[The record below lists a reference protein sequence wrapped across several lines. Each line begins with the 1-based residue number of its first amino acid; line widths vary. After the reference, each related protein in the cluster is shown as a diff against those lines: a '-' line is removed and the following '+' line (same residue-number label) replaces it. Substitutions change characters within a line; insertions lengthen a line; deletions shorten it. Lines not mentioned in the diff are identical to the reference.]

1 MNFATTVCYPTH
13 NQSKLC
19 EVAAEKHFV
28 HDLLYLTAS
37 TLMIKVNY
45 NQLLYIYIASNIK
58 TVSTQ

>member
-45 NQLLYIYIASNIK
+45 NQLLYIYS
-58 TVSTQ
+58 